1 MKNWV
6 KWLGKS
12 AVAIGCCVAIMAF
25 LPGYFGLLAL
35 MLMIPGFIIST
46 AYIMISARA
55 EIEQRINP
63 GYVGL
68 ALSSLPLMLIIYF
81 TFFRG

>member
-1 MKNWV
+1 
-6 KWLGKS
+6 
-12 AVAIGCCVAIMAF
+12 MAF

-68 ALSSLPLMLIIYF
+68 ALSSLPLLLIIYF